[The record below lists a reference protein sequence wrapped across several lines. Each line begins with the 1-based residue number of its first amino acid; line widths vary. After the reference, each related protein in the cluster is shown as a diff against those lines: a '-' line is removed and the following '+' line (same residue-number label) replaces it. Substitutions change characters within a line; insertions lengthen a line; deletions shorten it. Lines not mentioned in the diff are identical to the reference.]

1 MTESSADGKEVFIL
15 YKISNGITSAY
26 LSWIIKDGRGN
37 MVAAEFF
44 DRSKAAVVGLGA
56 SFMQDGSQKIRR
68 ITLQGEGKH
77 SNQFALIN
85 SKEWDVFYTNFFF
98 NYDRCNVALV
108 LNKGIGSGYILTT
121 EEMLM
126 DDFYHAIMNNYN
138 LPLLKEW
145 TGYLLSALENKGLV
159 VKKIIV
165 HQPAGFSG
173 TIYLK
178 GREIPVSSL
187 QLLQMDVT
195 EEQLKT
201 VVSEGL
207 KTKRIW
213 ISTIPQKPLDFGKT
227 GNSLDAY
234 MSNYGNYLQKNVEDA
249 IQPLMPLKDTVDSFI
264 TKKMRPY
271 PQQAAII
278 NGMIALK
285 KKGKKHGFLNCGMGC
300 GKTIMGIGVVEGYAN
315 QRWLDMHPGKTLKD
329 MYLSAPEDQPKYR
342 TVIMPPGH
350 LVEKWKREI
359 LREVPGAQVEVLST
373 LRQLTEIRMR
383 GKEPQGREWYI
394 ISKDFCKLGFSE
406 SPIPVNMSSGPLVA
420 DYCVDCYEDV
430 GNRYMKMMRGN
441 MKGKCPNCG
450 GRHFKGTVFP
460 AYGQITG
467 LTCPS
472 CNRILLDVAALQH
485 DPEDEDTPKKYALT
499 PDDFAGKKD
508 RNAFCCHCGTPLW
521 GANCKPVGAPAK
533 PGKWKK
539 VSHYANWSKKNR
551 KTAWVLKGKEY
562 YYYKAA
568 DLIDDLTGKPYTE
581 MDIRPTPQEFSPRKV
596 SPAHYIKK
604 YLKGYWDFAI
614 LDECHKYAGAGTGQA
629 NAAHALV
636 KTSGFTLG
644 LTGTLTNG
652 KADSLYYLLW
662 MLEPGTMVKK
672 GFTFSSPLQFS
683 KQYGCV
689 ETRYEAAYNGE
700 SSYRQMTKG
709 RQINMPRTIPGIS
722 PLVYS
727 EFLLDSSENMDLAD
741 MTKYMPPLIEQV
753 EVLSL
758 PQDVQ
763 QAYDRCAKVLKDE
776 SKKPQGKCILGETLN
791 FCLSYPDKPYKR
803 EVIVHPRLKDYAVL
817 NPPSCD
823 KYCSLDNL
831 LPKEQR
837 VVEIVNQEQEE
848 GRNVFIFANFTGKD
862 ESNVTQRI
870 KQVIEKHCLMAG
882 RVDILKA
889 DSPEALKREAY
900 IHERAKSGVKCVITN
915 AKVCE
920 TGLDFCWEEDGVF
933 YNYPTII
940 FLQPTYE
947 LATMM
952 QASRRHYR
960 LNQTVE
966 CRTFWMAYENTL
978 QAAALSIMASK
989 QVAAAAIQ
997 GKFSAEGL
1005 AAMAKGVDARILL
1018 AKKLSEDDNSSA
1030 EELSSMFDVLS
1041 VANAA
1046 EDGDEQSYVP
1056 PMIYFELM
1064 GADYEDDV
1072 VAAGETSGNILFDFD
1087 LAAAPET
1094 DIVVDDTP
1102 ERKPRKKTTSIA
1114 GQIGLFGEGG
1124 IPMVN
1129 DPMVVPLIV
1138 QFRRKKPL
1146 AVASGQ
1152 LSLF

>member
-1 MTESSADGKEVFIL
+1 M
-15 YKISNGITSAY
+15 YKISNGIISAY
-26 LSWIIKDGRGN
+26 LAWMIKDGRGN

-44 DRSKAAVVGLGA
+44 DRSKATVVGLGA
-56 SFMQDGSQKIRR
+56 SLMQDGSKNIKRV
-68 ITLQGEGKH
+68 TLLGDEKNSKQTAIVE
-77 SNQFALIN
+77 
-85 SKEWDVFYTNFFF
+85 SKEWGVFYSNFIF

-108 LNKGIGSGYILTT
+108 LSKKIGSEYILTT
-121 EEMLM
+121 REMLV
-126 DDFYHAIMNNYN
+126 DDFYHALMNNYN
-138 LPLLKEW
+138 LPLLKDW
-145 TGYLLSALENKGLV
+145 TEYLLTALQNKNLV
-159 VKKIIV
+159 TRKIVV
-165 HQPAGFSG
+165 HQPTEFSG
-173 TIYLK
+173 SIFLK
-178 GREIPVSSL
+178 GKETPVKSL
-187 QLLQMDVT
+187 QLLHMDVT
-195 EEQLKT
+195 EEQLKA
-201 VVSEGL
+201 VISEGL
-207 KTKRIW
+207 RTKQIW
-213 ISTIPQKPLDFGKT
+213 ISKFPQKRLDFGKD

-234 MSNYGNYLQKNVEDA
+234 MSNYGGYLQGNVENA
-249 IQPLMPLKDTVDSFI
+249 IQPLIPLKDSVDSFV

-278 NGMIALK
+278 NGMIALR
-285 KKGKKHGFLNCGMGC
+285 KKGEKHGFLNCGMGC

-315 QRWLDMHPGKTLKD
+315 QKWLDTHPGKTLKD

-359 LREVPGAQVEVLST
+359 LREVPGAQVEILST
-373 LRQLTEIRMR
+373 LKQLAELRLR

-406 SPIPVNMSSGPLVA
+406 SPIPVNMSSGLLVA
-420 DYCVDCYEDV
+420 DYCVDCYEDT
-430 GNRYMKMMRGN
+430 GKINMKVMRGN

-472 CNRILLDVAALQH
+472 CNRILLDVAAIQH
-485 DPEDEDTPKKYALT
+485 EPDEDEDTSRKYALT

-521 GANCKPVGAPAK
+521 GANCKPIGGASAK

-539 VSHYANWSKKNR
+539 ITHFANWSKKNR
-551 KTAWVLKGKEY
+551 KSAWVLKGKEY
-562 YYYKAA
+562 YYYNAA
-568 DLIDDLTGKPYTE
+568 DLIDDLMGKPYTE
-581 MDIRPTPQEFSPRKV
+581 MDIRLTPQEFSPRKV

-604 YLKGYWDFAI
+604 YMKGYWDFAI

-629 NAAHALV
+629 NAAHALI

-662 MLEPGTMVKK
+662 MLEPWTMVKK

-689 ETRYEAAYNGE
+689 ETRYEAAYNGD
-700 SSYRQMTKG
+700 SAYRQMTKG

-727 EFLLDSSENMDLAD
+727 EFLLDFSVNMDLAD
-741 MTKYMPPLIEQV
+741 MTRYMPPLIEQV
-753 EVLSL
+753 EVLPL
-758 PQDVQ
+758 PKDVQ
-763 QAYDRCAKVLKDE
+763 QAYDHCAKVLKDE
-776 SKKPQGKCILGETLN
+776 IKKPRGKCMLGEMLN
-791 FCLSYPDKPYKR
+791 FCLSYPDKPYDR
-803 EVIVHPRLKDYAVL
+803 EVIAHPRLKDYAVL
-817 NPPSCD
+817 NPPSCN
-823 KYCSLDNL
+823 KYCSLDTL

-837 VVEIVNQEQEE
+837 IVEIVNQEQEE
-848 GRNVFIFANFTGKD
+848 GRNIFIFANFTGKN

-870 KQVIEKHCLMAG
+870 KHVIEKHCLMAG

-889 DSPEALKREAY
+889 ESPEALKREAY

-940 FLQPTYE
+940 FMQPTYE

-1030 EELSSMFDVLS
+1030 EELGSMFDVLS
-1041 VANAA
+1041 AANAA
-1046 EDGDEQSYVP
+1046 DDGNEQSNYVP
-1056 PMIYFELM
+1056 PKLYFELM

-1072 VAAGETSGNILFDFD
+1072 TVIGEQPGNDLFNIDM
-1087 LAAAPET
+1087 ATAPKN
-1094 DIVVDDTP
+1094 DPVIVEMP
-1102 ERKPRKKTTSIA
+1102 KGKKKSFLE
-1114 GQIGLFGEGG
+1114 GQLGLFEKGS
-1124 IPMVN
+1124 IQMVE
-1129 DPMVVPLIV
+1129 DPMVVPLVV
-1138 QFRRKKPL
+1138 QFRRRKTL

>member
-1 MTESSADGKEVFIL
+1 MLFIM
-15 YKISNGITSAY
+15 YKISNGTISTH
-26 LSWIIKDGRGN
+26 LSWMIKDGQN
-37 MVAAEFF
+37 NIVAAEFF
-44 DRSKAAVVGLGA
+44 DRSKAAVVGMGA
-56 SFMQDGSQKIRR
+56 SFMQSGSQR
-68 ITLQGEGKH
+68 IKRVTIHGEGKYL
-77 SNQFALIN
+77 NPYAN
-85 SKEWDVFYTNFFF
+85 VDGKEWDVFYTNFIFD
-98 NYDRCNVALV
+98 YDHCNVGLALS
-108 LNKGIGSGYILTT
+108 KEIGSRYILTT
-121 EEMLM
+121 KEMLL
-126 DDFYHAIMNNYN
+126 DDFYYTLMNNYN

-145 TGYLLSALENKGLV
+145 TNYLLAAFQNKGMAIQ
-159 VKKIIV
+159 KIIV
-165 HQPAGFSG
+165 HQPAGFCG
-173 TIYLK
+173 TIFLK
-178 GREIPVSSL
+178 GKEIPLTSL
-187 QLLQMDVT
+187 QLLRIDAT
-195 EEQLKT
+195 EDQLKS

-207 KTKRIW
+207 KNKRIC
-213 ISTIPQKPLDFGKT
+213 ISAVPQNRLDFGNT

-234 MSNYGNYLQKNVEDA
+234 MSNYGSYLQKNVENA
-249 IQPLMPLKDTVDSFI
+249 IEPLMPLKDTVDSFI

-285 KKGKKHGFLNCGMGC
+285 EKGKRYGFLNCGMGC
-300 GKTIMGIGVVEGYAN
+300 GKTIMGIGIVEGYAN
-315 QRWLDMHPGKTLKD
+315 KKWLDMHPGKTLKD
-329 MYLSAPEDQPKYR
+329 MYLSDPGDQPKYR
-342 TVIMPPGH
+342 AVIMPPGH

-373 LRQLTEIRMR
+373 LRQLVEIRER

-420 DYCVDCYEDV
+420 DYCTDCYEDE
-430 GNRYMKMMRGN
+430 GKIHMKIMRGS
-441 MKGKCPNCG
+441 MKGRCPSCG
-450 GRHFKGTVFP
+450 GRHFKGRVFP
-460 AYGQITG
+460 SYGQITG

-472 CNRILLDVAALQH
+472 CNRILLDVAAVLH
-485 DPEDEDTPKKYALT
+485 EPEDEGESRKYALT
-499 PDDFAGKKD
+499 PGDFAGKKD

-521 GANCKPVGAPAK
+521 GANCKPVGTPEK

-539 VSHYANWSKKNR
+539 ISHYANWNKKNR

-562 YYYKAA
+562 YYYKDA
-568 DLIDDLTGKPYTE
+568 DLIDSETGKPYEE
-581 MDIRPTPQEFSPRKV
+581 MDIRPTPQDFSPRKV
-596 SPAHYIKK
+596 SPAQYIKK

-662 MLEPGTMVKK
+662 MLEPETMVKK
-672 GFTFSSPLQFS
+672 GFTFSSALEFS

-689 ETRYEAAYNGE
+689 ETTYEAAYNGE

-709 RQINMPRTIPGIS
+709 RQINTPRTIPGIS

-727 EFLLDSSENMDLAD
+727 EFLLDTSENMDLAD
-741 MTKYMPPLIEQV
+741 MTRYMPPLIEQV
-753 EVLSL
+753 EILSL
-758 PQDVQ
+758 PDDVQ
-763 QAYDRCAKVLKDE
+763 KAYDHCAGVLKKE
-776 SKKPQGKCILGETLN
+776 SKKPQGRCLMGETLN

-803 EVIVHPRLKDYAVL
+803 DEIMHPRHKDYTVL
-817 NPPSCD
+817 KPPSCD
-823 KYCSLDNL
+823 KYCNPDIL

-837 VVEIVNQEQEE
+837 VVEIVKKEQEE
-848 GRNVFIFANFTGKD
+848 GRNVFIFANYTGKD
-862 ESNVTQRI
+862 ESNITQRMKEI
-870 KQVIEKHCLMAG
+870 LEKHCLMAG
-882 RVDILKA
+882 RVEILRA

-900 IHERAKSGVKCVITN
+900 IHERARSGVKCVITN

-920 TGLDFCWEEDGVF
+920 TGLDFCWEENGVF

-966 CRTFWMAYENTL
+966 CRTYWMAYEKTL
-978 QAAALSIMASK
+978 QTAALSIMANK

-1030 EELSSMFDVLS
+1030 EELCSMFDVLS
-1041 VANAA
+1041 AANAA
-1046 EDGDEQSYVP
+1046 EDGDGQSYVP

-1072 VAAGETSGNILFDFD
+1072 VVAGEMPGNVLFDFD
-1087 LAAAPET
+1087 LVAAPKI

-1102 ERKPRKKTTSIA
+1102 ERKSRKKTTSIA

-1124 IPMVN
+1124 IPVIN
-1129 DPMVVPLIV
+1129 DPVVVPLIV
-1138 QFRRKKPL
+1138 QFKRIKPL

>member
-1 MTESSADGKEVFIL
+1 M
-15 YKISNGITSAY
+15 YKISNGTISTY
-26 LSWIIKDGRGN
+26 LSWIVKDGRN
-37 MVAAEFF
+37 NVVAAEFF
-44 DRSKAAVVGLGA
+44 DRSKAAVVGMGA
-56 SFMQDGSQKIRR
+56 SFMQDGSQKVKRVTIRGEEKCPS
-68 ITLQGEGKH
+68 QFANVEGK
-77 SNQFALIN
+77 A
-85 SKEWDVFYTNFFF
+85 WDVFYTNFFF
-98 NYDRCNVALV
+98 DYDRCNVGLV
-108 LNKGIGSGYILTT
+108 LSKGIGSRYILTT
-121 EEMLM
+121 MDMLL
-126 DDFYHAIMNNYN
+126 DDFYHTLMNNYN

-145 TGYLLSALENKGLV
+145 TSYLLAAFQNKGMV
-159 VKKIIV
+159 TQKIIV
-165 HQPAGFSG
+165 HQPEGFCG
-173 TIYLK
+173 TICLK
-178 GREIPVSSL
+178 GKETPVTSL
-187 QLLQMDVT
+187 QLLSVDAT
-195 EEQLKT
+195 EDQLKA
-201 VVSEGL
+201 VVAEGL
-207 KTKRIW
+207 RTKRIC
-213 ISTIPQKPLDFGKT
+213 ISAIPQKSLDFGKT
-227 GNSLDAY
+227 GKSLDAY
-234 MSNYGNYLQKNVEDA
+234 MSNYGNYLQKNVENA
-249 IQPLMPLKDTVDSFI
+249 IEPLMPLKDTVDSFV

-285 KKGKKHGFLNCGMGC
+285 ERGKKYGFLNCGMGC
-300 GKTIMGIGVVEGYAN
+300 GKTLMGIGVVEGYAN
-315 QRWLDMHPGKTLKD
+315 KRWLDMHHGKSLKD
-329 MYLSAPEDQPKYR
+329 MYLSDPDDQPKYR
-342 TVIMPPGH
+342 VIIMPPGH

-359 LREVPGAQVEVLST
+359 LQEVPGAQVEVLST
-373 LRQLTEIRMR
+373 LRQLTEIRER
-383 GKEPQGREWYI
+383 GKEPRGREWYV
-394 ISKDFCKLGFSE
+394 ISKDFCKLKFFE

-430 GNRYMKMMRGN
+430 GKIN
-441 MKGKCPNCG
+441 MKIMCGSMKGRCPSCG

-460 AYGQITG
+460 SYGRITG

-472 CNRILLDVAALQH
+472 CNRILLDTLAVQH
-485 DPEDEDTPKKYALT
+485 EPEDEDKSRKYALT
-499 PDDFAGKKD
+499 PEDFAVKKD
-508 RNAFCCHCGTPLW
+508 KNAFCCHCGAPLW

-533 PGKWKK
+533 PGKWQKI
-539 VSHYANWSKKNR
+539 SHYANWNKKNR

-562 YYYKAA
+562 YYYKEAE
-568 DLIDDLTGKPYTE
+568 LIDCQTGKPYRE

-596 SPAHYIKK
+596 SPAQYIKK

-662 MLEPGTMVKK
+662 MLEPKIMVKK
-672 GFTFSSPLQFS
+672 GFRFSSPLEFS

-689 ETRYEAAYNGE
+689 ETIYEAAYSGE

-709 RQINMPRTIPGIS
+709 RQISTPRVIPGIS

-741 MTKYMPPLIEQV
+741 MTRYMPPLIERV

-758 PQDVQ
+758 PDDVQ
-763 QAYDRCAKVLKDE
+763 EAYNHCADILKTE
-776 SKKPQGKCILGETLN
+776 CKMPKGKCMMGETLN

-803 EVIVHPRLKDYAVL
+803 EVIMHPQQKDCIVL
-817 NPPSCD
+817 NPPSYD
-823 KYCSLDNL
+823 KYCSSDIL

-837 VVEIVNQEQEE
+837 VVEIVNKEQEE

-862 ESNVTQRI
+862 ESNVTQRM
-870 KQVIEKHCLMAG
+870 KQIIEKHCLMAG
-882 RVDILKA
+882 RVEILRA

-900 IHERAKSGVKCVITN
+900 IHERAKAGVKCVITN

-920 TGLDFCWEEDGVF
+920 TGLDFCWEENGVF

-978 QAAALSIMASK
+978 QTAALSIMANK

-1030 EELSSMFDVLS
+1030 EELCSMFDVLS

-1046 EDGDEQSYVP
+1046 DDGDGQKYVP
-1056 PMIYFELM
+1056 PKIYFEVM

-1072 VAAGETSGNILFDFD
+1072 IVAGEIPGNDLFGFD
-1087 LAAAPET
+1087 MVATPGIN
-1094 DIVVDDTP
+1094 IVVEDTP
-1102 ERKPRKKTTSIA
+1102 VRKPGKKAVFIA

-1124 IPMVN
+1124 IPMTN
-1129 DPMVVPLIV
+1129 DPVVVPLIV
-1138 QFRRKKPL
+1138 QFKRKKPL
-1146 AVASGQ
+1146 AAASGQ